1 MEIEEEALGQASSGP
16 SSMAV
21 AFRPPPRGVRDSI
34 SSSEDAGSLGVYSD
48 EEDDLPYPGF
58 LAITWR
64 CLHQTTAPRNYCL
77 AMITNPY
84 PFVAFHCYSAAPDPC
99 HPHFISPAA
108 SSRPPRLFPSPSGR
122 TPQCCVYR
130 TWVGGSLAS
139 GPRDPSLSRHIDKR
153 VIFCSNE

>member
-1 MEIEEEALGQASSGP
+1 MAVGRRGSWRVEIEEEAVGQASSGP
-16 SSMAV
+16 SSVAV
-21 AFRPPPRGVRDSI
+21 AFRPPPRGARDSI

-84 PFVAFHCYSAAPDPC
+84 PFVAVHCCPDTPTPSPAP
-99 HPHFISPAA
+99 PAA
-108 SSRPPRLFPSPSGR
+108 STRPRPRP
-122 TPQCCVYR
+122 
-130 TWVGGSLAS
+130 
-139 GPRDPSLSRHIDKR
+139 
-153 VIFCSNE
+153 

>member
-1 MEIEEEALGQASSGP
+1 MSNGSTMPVGRRGSWRVEIEEEAVGQGPSGH

-21 AFRPPPRGVRDSI
+21 AFRAPSRRASESF
-34 SSSEDAGSLGVYSD
+34 SSSEDAGSLGMYSY

-84 PFVAFHCYSAAPDPC
+84 PFVSIVLTA
-99 HPHFISPAA
+99 
-108 SSRPPRLFPSPSGR
+108 L
-122 TPQCCVYR
+122 
-130 TWVGGSLAS
+130 
-139 GPRDPSLSRHIDKR
+139 
-153 VIFCSNE
+153 